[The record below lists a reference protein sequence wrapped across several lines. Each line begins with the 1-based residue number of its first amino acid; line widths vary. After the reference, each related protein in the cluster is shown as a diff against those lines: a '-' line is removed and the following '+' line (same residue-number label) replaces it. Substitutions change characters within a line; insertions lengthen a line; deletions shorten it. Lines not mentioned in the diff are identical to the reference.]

1 MLKFIR
7 LRKPLNL
14 IETLDFTK
22 VPALEKLVLEDCI
35 DLPGVHPSIGVHK
48 NLKVVN
54 LKGCKNLK
62 SLPRKFEMES
72 LEILILSGCSKV
84 KKIPEFGEIMKHV
97 RKLYLDSTAI
107 TKLPTSIEHLTG
119 LTSLDLR
126 DCKNLV
132 CLPDAIFNFKL
143 LKKVNIS
150 GCSKFDRL
158 PENLGNAE
166 SVEELDV
173 SGTAIRQVPSSIG
186 LLKNLRGLSF
196 KGCKGL
202 SSTESNSWYEH
213 LSFYSMPRNADPMD
227 LLSSLLDLCSL
238 SELDVRDCNLKAIPN
253 DIGCLFSLRNL
264 YLCGNKFVSLPE
276 SISQL
281 SNLRRMYVTN
291 CTNLLSLPK
300 LPSSIEGIQADNCSS
315 LEMLPD
321 LLKPNNSL
329 GPTWLTLQ
337 NCFKLT
343 DNQGFID
350 MFVARII
357 KHLLLGLFRPRKMY
371 QIVIPG
377 SEIPEWFSHQ
387 SMGAEVNIKEPVHL
401 CNEWMGIVACYVFYQ
416 SHNNVCLN
424 FYLIANGYHIF
435 PIAGIGSDSEVLSD
449 HLMLVYM
456 SPSFYDATDMKFLW
470 KCDANG
476 FSRIGIR
483 IQVNNPGLEV
493 KKCGFRMVYKK
504 DIEDLNRITAQCRN
518 NNITPYEGIDVLLHN
533 FDNSAVA
540 EKGNKIKRSRD
551 DYDGAGPSG
560 EGSSNDIPN
569 PKRI

>member
-1 MLKFIR
+1 MNKKEYWMHDLLQEMGR
-7 LRKPLNL
+7 N
-14 IETLDFTK
+14 IEK
-22 VPALEKLVLEDCI
+22 
-35 DLPGVHPSIGVHK
+35 
-48 NLKVVN
+48 
-54 LKGCKNLK
+54 
-62 SLPRKFEMES
+62 PRKKLWLFEDIDDVLTEN
-72 LEILILSGCSKV
+72 SGTEAIQGIVLKLPEP
-84 KKIPEFGEIMKHV
+84 KEAHWIPESFSNVQHLELLIIDNVHLRHDPKYLPNGLRFVDWSGYPSKSFPV
-97 RKLYLDSTAI
+97 SKRK
-107 TKLPTSIEHLTG
+107 
-119 LTSLDLR
+119 
-126 DCKNLV
+126 
-132 CLPDAIFNFKL
+132 
-143 LKKVNIS
+143 
-150 GCSKFDRL
+150 
-158 PENLGNAE
+158 
-166 SVEELDV
+166 LDV

-227 LLSSLLDLCSL
+227 LLSSLLSLCSL

-276 SISQL
+276 SINQL
-281 SNLRRMYVTN
+281 SNLERMYVTN
-291 CTNLLSLPK
+291 CTSLLSLPK
-300 LPSSIEGIQADNCSS
+300 LPSSIEGIEADNCSS

-329 GPTWLTLQ
+329 GPSWLTLQ
-337 NCFKLT
+337 NCFKLA

-350 MFVARII
+350 IFVARII
-357 KHLLLGLFRPRKMY
+357 KHLLLGLFRPTTMY
-371 QIVIPG
+371 KIIIPG

-401 CNEWMGIVACYVFYQ
+401 CNEWMGIVACFVFYQ
-416 SHNNVCLN
+416 SHFNVCLN

-435 PIAGIGSDSEVLSD
+435 PIAGIGSDSKVLSD

-456 SPSFYDATDMKFLW
+456 SPSFYDATDMKYLW

-518 NNITPYEGIDVLLHN
+518 NNITPYEGIDVLHHN
-533 FDNSAVA
+533 FDNSAVV
-540 EKGNKIKRSRD
+540 EKGKKIKRSHD
-551 DYDGAGPSG
+551 DYDGARPSG